1 MSIAY
6 EDSKRASRDEG
17 PFIMSKGIVVV
28 CCWLLLLLFAIG
40 YVVFAV
46 GYGCL
51 LVVIVDCCWLLMLLA
66 AGYRCGL
73 LLVII
78 VCCWLLP

>member
-1 MSIAY
+1 MLFVVAC
-6 EDSKRASRDEG
+6 RWLWL
-17 PFIMSKGIVVV
+17 GIVVV

-51 LVVIVDCCWLLMLLA
+51 LVVIVVVCSWLLMLFA
-66 AGYRCGL
+66 AGYRRGL
-73 LLVII
+73 WLVTV
-78 VCCWLLP
+78 VCCYCRCLMFR